1 MFKAHN
7 GVPQG
12 VEAVMNDCP
21 VADNKALKVRNF
33 KAKHV
38 SLVVE
43 LFYAYDVQTRN
54 RTTESNTVALNIC

>member
-1 MFKAHN
+1 LFGVFKTHN

-33 KAKHV
+33 KAEYI
-38 SLVVE
+38 SLVV
-43 LFYAYDVQTRN
+43 
-54 RTTESNTVALNIC
+54 